1 MKKKVSRPNS
11 SRSRSNTNEGG
22 PKKSSSKVWSSGTSY
37 SLTSKGDMTLW
48 IKAFLIRY
56 YEHLAVDDEH
66 KNNILVYWQNAK
78 GQEPIE
84 KDGFFDFDHPEN
96 ALLTQWI
103 LFKEEDDSDSTLFR
117 KILTTNFFISGKK
130 HSVVLGGSAFREWL
144 DNEESII
151 EELIKAIKN
160 GVSTED
166 QLAISHKYPFSSKL
180 TSRPGEGVKLISIH
194 FQESSNEE
202 NDDKPKETIEENIGF
217 DDSITLSDM
226 STDVLDDSLISVK
239 SVDIELEQ
247 SESAE
252 IMCQDIL
259 QDLINQVIAVN
270 KGESKMIVKENETDT
285 NSKDNKVP
293 LETYGKLNVKVKA
306 EVKLLKQSIKS
317 KDDEIKSLK
326 KSLSDLQVKL
336 KAETKKVSEVKQS
349 RDSLKKLND
358 NLKVKDEQNT
368 SKLSKFE
375 KELESKQIIIDFL
388 MSALNIPKETFD
400 DTVSFAAEKATQNP
414 SPVLAK
420 EMESKSKVEYVT
432 KQDKDKDVLN
442 VQSNLTENGVGTS
455 KPKSVEPNITDTE
468 EDLWYEAKNNKGQ
481 SYFWNEKMT
490 VSKKKPRG
498 KILFLPTKEVN
509 SKNAIKLEGDN
520 KFKSSKI
527 CKFFQQD
534 KCKFGNKCRYV
545 HEKEHVPPRFKYN
558 TKDKVDKSE
567 SAFRG
572 DYSEISSHTVPT
584 LRNTTTDSVNLQEL
598 FTSTKDLQQNTKS
611 FLEQMSKQM
620 SFLMTH
626 VLQEKQLPKQ
636 IPIYQQAPSP
646 PVLPR
651 MLPLYQPTHTGLL
664 NQYTQN
670 HFP

>member
-11 SRSRSNTNEGG
+11 SRSRPNANEGG
-22 PKKSSSKVWSSGTSY
+22 SKKSSSKVWSSGASY

-56 YEHLAVDDEH
+56 YEHLAVDHEH

-84 KDGFFDFDHPEN
+84 KDGFFDFNHPEN

-103 LFKEEDDSDSTLFR
+103 LFKEQDDPDSTLFR
-117 KILTTNFFISGKK
+117 KILTTNFFVSGKK

-151 EELIKAIKN
+151 EELINAIKN

-180 TSRPGEGVKLISIH
+180 TSHPGEGVKLISIH

-202 NDDKPKETIEENIGF
+202 NDEEPKETIEENTGF
-217 DDSITLSDM
+217 DDSIILSDM
-226 STDVLDDSLISVK
+226 STDMLDDSLISVK

-247 SESAE
+247 SESTE

-259 QDLINQVIAVN
+259 QDLINQVTAVN
-270 KGESKMIVKENETDT
+270 KGESKIIVKENGTDI

-306 EVKLLKQSIKS
+306 EVKLLKQSIKA

-358 NLKVKDEQNT
+358 NLKVKNEQNT
-368 SKLSKFE
+368 SKVSKFE
-375 KELESKQIIIDFL
+375 KELESKQTIIDFL
-388 MSALNIPKETFD
+388 RSALNIPKETFD
-400 DTVSFAAEKATQNP
+400 DTVSLAAEKATQNP
-414 SPVLAK
+414 SPVLTKAV
-420 EMESKSKVEYVT
+420 ESKSKVEYVT
-432 KQDKDKDVLN
+432 KQDEDKDVN
-442 VQSNLTENGVGTS
+442 VHSNSIENGVGTS
-455 KPKSVEPNITDTE
+455 KPKSIEPNITDTE
-468 EDLWYEAKNNKGQ
+468 EELWYEAKNNKGQ
-481 SYFWNEKMT
+481 SYFWNEKMI

-498 KILFLPTKEVN
+498 KIIFLPTEEGN
-509 SKNAIKLEGDN
+509 SKNAIKLEGEN

-558 TKDKVDKSE
+558 TRDKVDKSE
-567 SAFRG
+567 SVFRG
-572 DYSEISSHTVPT
+572 DHSEISSHTVPT
-584 LRNTTTDSVNLQEL
+584 VRNTTTDSVNLQDL
-598 FTSTKDLQQNTKS
+598 FTATKDLQQNTKS
-611 FLEQMSKQM
+611 FLEQMNKQM

-636 IPIYQQAPSP
+636 IPIYPQALSS

-651 MLPLYQPTHTGLL
+651 MQALYQPTHTGLL
-664 NQYTQN
+664 NQYTLN

>member
-1 MKKKVSRPNS
+1 
-11 SRSRSNTNEGG
+11 
-22 PKKSSSKVWSSGTSY
+22 
-37 SLTSKGDMTLW
+37 
-48 IKAFLIRY
+48 
-56 YEHLAVDDEH
+56 
-66 KNNILVYWQNAK
+66 
-78 GQEPIE
+78 
-84 KDGFFDFDHPEN
+84 
-96 ALLTQWI
+96 
-103 LFKEEDDSDSTLFR
+103 
-117 KILTTNFFISGKK
+117 
-130 HSVVLGGSAFREWL
+130 
-144 DNEESII
+144 
-151 EELIKAIKN
+151 
-160 GVSTED
+160 
-166 QLAISHKYPFSSKL
+166 
-180 TSRPGEGVKLISIH
+180 
-194 FQESSNEE
+194 
-202 NDDKPKETIEENIGF
+202 
-217 DDSITLSDM
+217 
-226 STDVLDDSLISVK
+226 
-239 SVDIELEQ
+239 
-247 SESAE
+247 
-252 IMCQDIL
+252 MCQDIL

-270 KGESKMIVKENETDT
+270 KGESKIIVKENETDT

-306 EVKLLKQSIKS
+306 EVKLLKQSIKA

-336 KAETKKVSEVKQS
+336 KAETKKVSEVEQS

-432 KQDKDKDVLN
+432 KQDKDKDVN

-468 EDLWYEAKNNKGQ
+468 EDLLYEAKNNKGQ

-498 KILFLPTKEVN
+498 KILFLPTKEGN

-567 SAFRG
+567 S
-572 DYSEISSHTVPT
+572 YV
-584 LRNTTTDSVNLQEL
+584 
-598 FTSTKDLQQNTKS
+598 
-611 FLEQMSKQM
+611 
-620 SFLMTH
+620 
-626 VLQEKQLPKQ
+626 
-636 IPIYQQAPSP
+636 
-646 PVLPR
+646 
-651 MLPLYQPTHTGLL
+651 LL
-664 NQYTQN
+664 NYEN
-670 HFP
+670 IIIIILK